1 MGEVHLL
8 AVERL
13 NIHDRDVQSHFF
25 LKSGLG
31 IDDSS
36 CSRERMQI
44 SLYRNIHTDFRCLT
58 DWIKIC
64 DGWVSDLNSICSVY
78 YPN

>member
-13 NIHDRDVQSHFF
+13 NIHDRDVQSHFL

-31 IDDSS
+31 VDDSS
-36 CSRERMQI
+36 CSRERMQVI
-44 SLYRNIHTDFRCLT
+44 I
-58 DWIKIC
+58 
-64 DGWVSDLNSICSVY
+64 VSQYSY
-78 YPN
+78 